1 MTARAL
7 GPAVLIDGNTL
18 PTLRYAVAVAVREKH
33 RAGMAPGPLL
43 DQLDQAAAHALE
55 SANRHTDA
63 PIPPSGPP
71 SDQWIDTAEVARRLG
86 CTPRTAQRL
95 APRLDGRKIGGV
107 WLVDPD
113 TLNEYLDGKEHQ
125 NGN

>member
-7 GPAVLIDGNTL
+7 GPAVLVDGDTL
-18 PTLRYAVAVAVREKH
+18 PTLRYAVAVAVREKR

-43 DQLDQAAAHALE
+43 DQLDQAAAHALT
-55 SANRHTDA
+55 SARRHDDA
-63 PIPPSGPP
+63 PVPPQGPP

-95 APRLDGRKIGGV
+95 APRLDGRKVAGV
-107 WLVDPD
+107 WLVDPQAL
-113 TLNEYLDGKEHQ
+113 TEHQ
-125 NGN
+125 TREDHP